1 MVKRATVG
9 FFRVRKNCI
18 LLLYVKPVTLKLN
31 KEYKRAYYRGSYKAG
46 PLLVTYMVKNNRRMI
61 RYGITTGKK
70 IGNAVKRNRSRR
82 IIRAAF
88 RQLLDDFSFSDF
100 PEGLDFVFVAR
111 EKTPEAKSTDLY
123 KAMRYQV
130 SHLLSKQK

>member
-1 MVKRATVG
+1 MVTRATVG

-100 PEGLDFVFVAR
+100 PGRFGFCVCCKRKNAG
-111 EKTPEAKSTDLY
+111 
-123 KAMRYQV
+123 
-130 SHLLSKQK
+130 SKIN

>member
-1 MVKRATVG
+1 M
-9 FFRVRKNCI
+9 
-18 LLLYVKPVTLKLN
+18 KPVTLKLN

-46 PLLVTYMVKNNRRMI
+46 PLLVTYVIKNNRHMI

-70 IGNAVKRNRSRR
+70 IGNAVNRNRSRR

-88 RQLLDDFSFSDF
+88 RQLLEDFSFSDF
-100 PEGLDFVFVAR
+100 PEGLDFDFVAR
-111 EKTPEAKSTDLY
+111 EKTPEAKSTDIY
-123 KAMRYQV
+123 KTMKYQV

>member
-1 MVKRATVG
+1 M
-9 FFRVRKNCI
+9 
-18 LLLYVKPVTLKLN
+18 KPVTLKLN

-46 PLLVTYMVKNNRRMI
+46 PLLVTYLIKNNRHMI

-70 IGNAVKRNRSRR
+70 IGNAVNRNRSRR

-88 RQLLDDFSFSDF
+88 RQLLDDISFSDF
-100 PEGLDFVFVAR
+100 PEGFDFVFVAR
-111 EKTPEAKSTDLY
+111 EKTPEAKSTDIY
-123 KAMRYQV
+123 KAMKYQV